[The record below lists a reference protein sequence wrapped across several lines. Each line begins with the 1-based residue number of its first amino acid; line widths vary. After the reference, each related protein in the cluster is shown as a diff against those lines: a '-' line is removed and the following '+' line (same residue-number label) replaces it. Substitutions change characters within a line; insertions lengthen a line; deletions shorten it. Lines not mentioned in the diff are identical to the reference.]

1 MIPDGGT
8 DPGLARIIR
17 PGKKTNPGALGSS
30 HDIRHFRTLWVGHR
44 AGGTLSSLIRGEN
57 RFLRFRHSIRWGT
70 VRSGD
75 RPGIG
80 RLPS

>member
-1 MIPDGGT
+1 MLPDGGT

-44 AGGTLSSLIRGEN
+44 AGGTLSSPDPRRKSLPPVPPFHPMGHGS
-57 RFLRFRHSIRWGT
+57 F
-70 VRSGD
+70 
-75 RPGIG
+75 G
-80 RLPS
+80 R